1 VTKFAFH
8 PELFEHR
15 TRVLDALA
23 GRGFTWLQD
32 FGSVDLLHDLYGLEV
47 CGIPKEPDSATI
59 LETLQKLFPDWPHS
73 DVHYHDR
80 SRDRGWKVLI
90 YKNRR
95 RGKSYRTA

>member
-1 VTKFAFH
+1 MSKFAFH

-15 TRVLDALA
+15 TKVLEALA
-23 GRGFTWLQD
+23 TQGYRWLEH

-47 CGIPKEPDSATI
+47 CGIHKESDSAAIRRI
-59 LETLQKLFPDWPHS
+59 LQEIFPDWPHS

-80 SRDRGWKVLI
+80 ARDRGWKVLV

-95 RGKSYRTA
+95 RGKSYKSV